1 LSKPRDRAAL
11 EMLRHIWPIHFP
23 LGRAYSDQQALLA
36 FRDAFAMADEWVRIG
51 ELSQP
56 ELAAIGQ
63 SKPPPAVPA
72 AEAVVEG
79 ETK

>member
-11 EMLRHIWPIHFP
+11 EMLRLIWPIHFHN
-23 LGRAYSDQQALLA
+23 RAYSDAQAQAA
-36 FRDAFAMADEWVRIG
+36 FRDAHAMADEWIRIG
-51 ELSQP
+51 SLSQP

-63 SKPPPAVPA
+63 PPPPAVPA

-79 ETK
+79 EKS